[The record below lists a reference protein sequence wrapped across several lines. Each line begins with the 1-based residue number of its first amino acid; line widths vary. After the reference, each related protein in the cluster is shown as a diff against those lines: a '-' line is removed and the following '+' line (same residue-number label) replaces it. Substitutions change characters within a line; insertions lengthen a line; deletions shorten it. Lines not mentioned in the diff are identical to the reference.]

1 MSLEAFPWGTPT
13 KAHGKQTNNLSAHRL
28 VQILLTWNKISVA
41 SLAPQR
47 KNFKAAKVLL
57 EVCLMK
63 HRHLVANLIPSFHD
77 INLCN
82 SLKIV
87 HI

>member
-1 MSLEAFPWGTPT
+1 M
-13 KAHGKQTNNLSAHRL
+13 
-28 VQILLTWNKISVA
+28 QILLTWNKISIA

-63 HRHLVANLIPSFHD
+63 DRHLVANLMSSFHD

-82 SLKIV
+82 SENCS
-87 HI
+87 HIKHSNIILNKGSVTSWVSRIS